1 MRSKTLASGVVGIV
15 IGVLLS
21 TVVVLAGSSLDPTV
35 GPTGAASQ
43 MYTLEQI
50 YTRLTGGGD
59 ATKMTAFTE
68 PSSGP
73 GTSTMHTLDEIY
85 ALALPARLPKTGQT
99 TCYDT
104 TAYSSSSCPVSGFP
118 GQDGDLQKGVAWPNP
133 RFITGTTGVVTDTLT
148 GLIWLKNANC
158 FGLRNWTMALSDAN
172 SLATGNCGL
181 SDGSVAGDWRLPNV
195 RELHSIV
202 HYSVGS
208 PAVPNTAGTAQWAE
222 GDPFIGVL
230 PDIYWSSTTSFGD
243 SRTAWGVNLHI
254 GVVADLHKTLAGGF
268 VWPVRG
274 GQ

>member
-1 MRSKTLASGVVGIV
+1 MRSKTLLIGLIGIV

-21 TVVVLAGSSLDPTV
+21 TAVVFAGNLNPGA
-35 GPTGAASQ
+35 GPSGAGSQ
-43 MYTLEQI
+43 MYTLQQI

-59 ATKMTAFTE
+59 ATKMTTFTE

-73 GTSTMHTLDEIY
+73 GAATMRTLDEIY
-85 ALALPARLPKTGQT
+85 ALALPARVAKTGQT

-104 TAYSSSSCPVSGFP
+104 TAYSSSACPVSGFP

-133 RFITGTTGVVTDTLT
+133 RFITDTTGVVTDTLT

-172 SLATGNCGL
+172 SLATGSCGL
-181 SDGSVAGDWRLPNV
+181 SDGSVAGDWRLPNL
-195 RELHSIV
+195 REMQSIV
-202 HYSVGS
+202 HYAVDS
-208 PAVPNTAGTAQWAE
+208 PAVPNTAGTAQWVE
-222 GDPFIGVL
+222 SDPFNSVL
-230 PDIYWSSTTSFGD
+230 PDIYWSNTTRFGD
-243 SRTAWGVNLHI
+243 ARMAWGVNLHI
-254 GVVADLHKTLAGGF
+254 GNVSDLNKTMGGGF